1 MKRTRIINTK
11 LGRIQ
16 GYLEDSIEIYKGIPY
31 AEPPIGNLR
40 FQEPQPKDRWDEI
53 RNCTQFGPIAPQH
66 QHDDPKIELPEDEDC
81 LYLNIW
87 TPASDDNKR
96 PVMVW
101 IHGGGFFIGAGSRPR
116 SDGTKLASYG
126 NAVVVS
132 FNYRLGALGFLN
144 LPGIPPNL
152 GIQDQILAL
161 KWIKENIEAFG
172 GNSDNITIF
181 GESAGGQS
189 VAILVAIPSSKG
201 LFHRAIIQSGNANP
215 KNFEPERSIEGAE
228 KFLAKLGIIKGDIGK
243 LRNLALNKLMAVQKK
258 IVGGLLNVKNSPF
271 WPWMDGKIIPEQP
284 IEIIRKG
291 NNHQVPLMIG
301 YNENELGFLSDI
313 LNNSGGMKK
322 KLILKFLKSSIQKDT
337 ISKENLEK
345 LITNYREILQEK
357 YPDNPMIFWSEVL
370 SDSMFKIPIIRQL
383 EAHAIHQSNIYCYVF
398 SYKSPK
404 FGFALHTFEIP
415 FVFNTIDK
423 NDLADGAMEISDESK
438 KLAKIMMDTWI
449 SFART
454 GNPNNEKIPKW
465 PEYNLD
471 KRIIM
476 KLSVNPEIIESN
488 EDPLLKIWNGIL

>member
-1 MKRTRIINTK
+1 MKRTRILNTK
-11 LGRIQ
+11 LGKIQ
-16 GYLEDSIEIYKGIPY
+16 GYLEDTIEIYKGIPY
-31 AEPPIGNLR
+31 AKPPIGNLR

-53 RNCTQFGPIAPQH
+53 IDCTQFGPIAPQH
-66 QHDDPKIELPEDEDC
+66 QHDDPKIELHEDEDC

-87 TPASDDNKR
+87 TPASDNKKR

-116 SDGTKLASYG
+116 SDGIKLASYG
-126 NAVVVS
+126 NVVVVS
-132 FNYRLGALGFLN
+132 FNYRIGALGFLN

-189 VAILVAIPSSKG
+189 VAILLTIPSSKG
-201 LFHRAIIQSGNANP
+201 FFHRAIIQSGNANP
-215 KNFEPERSIEGAE
+215 KNFEQKRSIEGAKE
-228 KFLAKLGIIKGDIGK
+228 FIAKLDIDKENVDELRSVPLEKII
-243 LRNLALNKLMAVQKK
+243 ATQKK
-258 IVGGLLNVKNSPF
+258 IVGGILNVKSSPF

-291 NNHQVPLMIG
+291 DNHQVPVMIG
-301 YNENELGFLSDI
+301 YNENELGFLSEI
-313 LNNSGGMKK
+313 LNNSNIVKK
-322 KLILKFLKSSIQKDT
+322 KVILKFVRSSIQKD
-337 ISKENLEK
+337 IMSKEDLEK
-345 LITNYREILQEK
+345 LIVLYREIFK
-357 YPDNPMIFWSEVL
+357 KRYPDNSMLFWSEIL
-370 SDSMFKIPIIRQL
+370 SDSMFKIPIVRQL
-383 EAHAIHQSNIYCYVF
+383 EAHAINQSNIYCYVF

-423 NDLADGAMEISDESK
+423 NDLADGAAEISDESK
-438 KLAKIMMDTWI
+438 KLTKIMMDTWI
-449 SFART
+449 SFARK

-465 PEYNLD
+465 PEYNLE

-476 KLSVNPEIIESN
+476 KLSVNPEIIETN

>member
-1 MKRTRIINTK
+1 MKKTRIVNTK
-11 LGRIQ
+11 SGKIQ
-16 GYLEDSIEIYKGIPY
+16 GYLENSIEIYKGIPY
-31 AEPPIGNLR
+31 AEPPVGNLR

-53 RNCTQFGPIAPQH
+53 RDCTQFGPIAPQH

-87 TPASDDNKR
+87 TPASDNKKR

-101 IHGGGFFIGAGSRPR
+101 IHGGGFFIGAGGRPR
-116 SDGTKLASYG
+116 SDGLKLASYG
-126 NAVVVS
+126 DVVVVS

-152 GIQDQILAL
+152 GIQDQLSAL
-161 KWIKENIEAFG
+161 KWINENIEVFG
-172 GNSDNITIF
+172 GDPNNVTIF

-189 VAILVAIPSSKG
+189 VAILLALSSSKG
-201 LFHRAIIQSGNANP
+201 LFHKAIIQSGAANP
-215 KNFEPERSIEGAE
+215 KNFEPNRSIEGAE
-228 KFLAKLGIIKGDIGK
+228 KFLAKLRIAKDNIDE
-243 LRNLALNKLMAVQKK
+243 LRKIPLKKLMSVQRK
-258 IVGGLLNVKNSPF
+258 IVGGILNVKSSPF
-271 WPWMDGKIIPEQP
+271 WPWVDGEIISEQP

-291 NNHQVPLMIG
+291 NNHQVPVIIG

-313 LNNSGGMKK
+313 LNNSGRMKK
-322 KLILKFLKSSIQKDT
+322 KIILKFVRSSIQKDT
-337 ISKENLEK
+337 ISKEDLEK
-345 LITNYREILQEK
+345 LIINYREILEKK
-357 YPDNPMIFWSEVL
+357 YPDNPTIFWSEIL

-383 EAHAIHQSNIYCYVF
+383 EAHTTHQSNIYCYVF

-423 NDLADGAMEISDESK
+423 NDLADGAAETSDESK
-438 KLAKIMMDTWI
+438 KLTKIMMDTWI

-465 PEYNLD
+465 PEYNLE

-476 KLSVNPEIIESN
+476 KLSMNPEIIETN
-488 EDPLLKIWNGIL
+488 EDTLLKIWNGIL